1 MLYILLCHSRDV
13 ACGRNAA
20 TETVQQE
27 LLFVGQEA
35 GKLMAMRD
43 IVKKVRTY
51 VRVCVHTY
59 STWSSTYICLCT
71 YSTLSNTYICLCTY
85 STLSSSTYVCVH
97 TVL

>member
-1 MLYILLCHSRDV
+1 MLYVLLCRSRDV

-51 VRVCVHTY
+51 VCV
-59 STWSSTYICLCT
+59 YIQ
-71 YSTLSNTYICLCTY
+71 YFE
-85 STLSSSTYVCVH
+85 
-97 TVL
+97 